1 MPDKILPA
9 GTARPRTHAP
19 THSPAIA
26 TAGGD
31 ARDQL
36 LEIAASF
43 VSLPVDAIDES
54 IADAL
59 AQVATSNSVSA
70 AWIMGYDFAAGF
82 AFINHHWPDAGISP
96 WASPLVPL
104 AELADW
110 HSHHLRGES
119 VINDA
124 LAATA
129 VGVAPEFLQRRRI
142 GELIAL
148 PLSGKDGCFGCLVL
162 CREQGAEALTRDELR
177 RHRVFARLL
186 TGLHERKQSES
197 SLRESEERFR
207 SLFEQIENI
216 AVQGY
221 NQRREV
227 IFWNKASQMLYGYR
241 GDEALGRRLEDL
253 IIPEPIRDGVVEAI
267 SAWASGGEAIP
278 PGDLLLHDKDG
289 KPVPVYSSH
298 VMLRGIGGEAEMY
311 CVDVDLSEQRRA
323 TQELERYRQQLEQLV
338 EQRTR
343 ELAVAKDAAETAN
356 QAKTRFLA
364 ASSHDLRQP
373 LMAISLFLD
382 ALSRTPLSL
391 EQSRLTDHM
400 GRCVHSLGEMLN
412 TLLDIARL
420 DSGAV
425 EASFSAESADE
436 LCRWLDNEFA
446 SVFMRKRLRF
456 ILCFPIREIF
466 LHTDIKLL
474 KSILR
479 NLIDNAQKFCTRGG
493 VLVGIRRRGKHALIQ
508 VWDTGRGI
516 APENLELI
524 FGEYYQ
530 IGNEERDPEK
540 GVGLGLSIVL
550 RQARLI
556 GAEIRCRS
564 LPGKGSVFEIELPLA
579 ESRE

>member
-1 MPDKILPA
+1 MEVPDKILA
-9 GTARPRTHAP
+9 ADQEHVLTHGS
-19 THSPAIA
+19 TKV
-26 TAGGD
+26 
-31 ARDQL
+31 RDDYRDLL
-36 LEIAASF
+36 LELATSF
-43 VSLPVDAIDES
+43 VSLPVDEIDDAID
-54 IADAL
+54 DAL
-59 AQVATSNSVSA
+59 PAVAAVSA
-70 AWIMGYDFAAGF
+70 TDRACVLAYDVAAGF
-82 AFINHHWPDAGISP
+82 AFIKHQWPAADGSP
-96 WASPLVPL
+96 WTLPLIPL
-104 AELADW
+104 ADVADW
-110 HSHHLRGES
+110 PSRHSRGET
-119 VINDA
+119 VAINDLST
-124 LAATA
+124 LAA
-129 VGVAPEFLQRRRI
+129 GGLRDFLKTGPI
-142 GELIAL
+142 GKLIAL
-148 PLSGKDGCFGCLVL
+148 PLSGKAGCFGCLVV
-162 CREQGAEALTRDELR
+162 CKAAEAAPFATEELR
-177 RHRVFARLL
+177 LHGVFARLL
-186 TGLHERKQSES
+186 AGLHERKRSES
-197 SLRESEERFR
+197 SLRESEARFR

-227 IFWNKASQMLYGYR
+227 IFWNRASQNLYGYR
-241 GDEALGRRLEDL
+241 AEEALGRRLEDL
-253 IIPEPIRDGVVEAI
+253 IIPQAIRDGVVEAI
-267 SAWASGGEAIP
+267 TSWAKGGAAIP
-278 PGDLLLHDKDG
+278 PGDLLLHDKEG

-298 VMLRGIGGEAEMY
+298 VMLRGIAGESEMY
-311 CVDVDLSEQRRA
+311 CVDLDLSEQRRA
-323 TQELERYRQQLEQLV
+323 ALELDRYRLQLEQLV

-343 ELAVAKDAAETAN
+343 ELAVAKDTAEAAN
-356 QAKTRFLA
+356 QAKTKFLA

-400 GRCVHSLGEMLN
+400 GRCVRSLGEMLN

-420 DSGAV
+420 DSGAI
-425 EASFSAESADE
+425 EANFSIECAGE

-456 ILCFPIREIF
+456 MLFFPLRDIF

-479 NLIDNAQKFCTRGG
+479 NLIDNALKFCHQGG
-493 VLVGIRRRGKHALIQ
+493 VLVGIRRRRGRAVIQ

-516 APENLELI
+516 SPENIELI

-556 GAEIRCRS
+556 GAEIACRS
-564 LPGKGSVFEIELPLA
+564 VAGKGSLFEIELPLA
-579 ESRE
+579 EDPE

>member
-1 MPDKILPA
+1 MMEVPEKILA
-9 GTARPRTHAP
+9 ADKGHVLTHGSTKAC
-19 THSPAIA
+19 
-26 TAGGD
+26 D
-31 ARDQL
+31 DYRDLL
-36 LEIAASF
+36 LELAASF
-43 VSLPVDAIDES
+43 ISLPVDEIDDAID
-54 IADAL
+54 DAQ
-59 AQVATSNSVSA
+59 AQVAAISA
-70 AWIMGYDFAAGF
+70 ADHAFILVYDVAAGI
-82 AFINHHWPDAGISP
+82 AFVKHHWHAAEGSP
-96 WASPLVPL
+96 WALPLIPL
-104 AELADW
+104 ADIADW
-110 HSHHLRGES
+110 PSRHARGETVAIDDLS
-119 VINDA
+119 T
-124 LAATA
+124 LAAS
-129 VGVAPEFLQRRRI
+129 GLGDFLNAGQAKK
-142 GELIAL
+142 LIAL
-148 PLSGKDGCFGCLVL
+148 PLSGKGGCFGCLVF
-162 CREQGAEALTRDELR
+162 CKAVETAPFATEELQL
-177 RHRVFARLL
+177 HGVFARLL
-186 TGLHERKQSES
+186 AGLHERKRSES
-197 SLRESEERFR
+197 SLRESEARFR

-227 IFWNKASQMLYGYR
+227 IFWNKASQNLYGYR
-241 GDEALGRRLEDL
+241 AEEALGRRLEDL
-253 IIPEPIRDGVVEAI
+253 VIPPPIRDGVVEAI
-267 SAWASGGEAIP
+267 TSWARGGAAIP

-298 VMLRGIGGEAEMY
+298 VMLRGIAGEPEMY
-311 CVDVDLSEQRRA
+311 CVDLDLSEQRRA
-323 TQELERYRQQLEQLV
+323 ALELDRYRLQLEQLV

-343 ELAVAKDAAETAN
+343 ELAVAKDAAEAAN
-356 QAKTRFLA
+356 QAKTKFLA

-382 ALSRTPLSL
+382 ALSRTPLNQ

-400 GRCVHSLGEMLN
+400 GRCVRSLGEMLN

-420 DSGAV
+420 DSGAIEANFSV
-425 EASFSAESADE
+425 ECAGE

-456 ILCFPIREIF
+456 MLFFPLREVF
-466 LHTDIKLL
+466 LLTDIKLL

-479 NLIDNAQKFCTRGG
+479 NLLDNALKFCDHGG

-508 VWDTGRGI
+508 VWDTGSGI
-516 APENLELI
+516 APENLDLI

-579 ESRE
+579 ENRE